1 MFTTPAPARLGA
13 AAVSLAVLTSLA
25 LGACSAPGPVAA
37 AAKESST
44 PQPANEKN
52 CGRQLHFD
60 TPPQRIISLW
70 PAVTEMLIA
79 LGVKDRVVGQAFTD
93 QSPPLA
99 EYADAYKSIPVLAT
113 NSVSR
118 ETLMNSRPE
127 LIVADGEYHFNGTEL
142 PTIEELNKLGVQV
155 YIISSFCNGQTTT
168 GHVTDAATD
177 LAALGRITGA
187 EGTAKTLIDRQL
199 TELEKAAKKITGA
212 EPVPLALVQFYDNA
226 LYADARGLYSDVV
239 ERAGGKNIY
248 ENDLPAG
255 QYYAQ
260 IAAEDLARKNP
271 GTLVYLYNSE
281 EDKAAQLAAIREKL
295 PTVDAVR
302 NNRLYPLPSTDFIG
316 SRAVD
321 GVRELSALLHP

>member
-1 MFTTPAPARLGA
+1 MFKRPARARLGA
-13 AAVSLAVLTSLA
+13 ATLSLTLLTSLA
-25 LGACSAPGPVAA
+25 LGACSAPGTVATA
-37 AAKESST
+37 AEESSA
-44 PQPANEKN
+44 PQPVSEKN

-60 TPPQRIISLW
+60 TAPTRIVSLW

-79 LGVKDRVVGQAFTD
+79 LGAKDRIVGQAFTD
-93 QSPPLA
+93 QSPPLS

-118 ETLMNSRPE
+118 ETLLNSRPE

-142 PTIEELNKLGVQV
+142 PAIEDLNKLGVQV
-155 YIISSFCNGQTTT
+155 YIISSFCNGETTT
-168 GHVTDAATD
+168 GHVTDAADD
-177 LAALGRITGA
+177 LGSLGRIVGA
-187 EGTAKTLIDRQL
+187 EGTAKTLIDAQKA
-199 TELEKAAKKITGA
+199 ELEKAAQKIA
-212 EPVPLALVQFYDNA
+212 RAQPVPLSLVQFYDNA

-295 PTVDAVR
+295 PTVDAVK

>member
-1 MFTTPAPARLGA
+1 MFTRPAHARLSA
-13 AAVSLAVLTSLA
+13 ATLSLTLLTA
-25 LGACSAPGPVAA
+25 LTLSACSSPGTVAA
-37 AAKESST
+37 AAKESAT
-44 PQPANEKN
+44 PQPVSEEN

-60 TPPQRIISLW
+60 TAPTRIVSLW

-79 LGVKDRVVGQAFTD
+79 LGAKDRVVGQAFTD

-118 ETLMNSRPE
+118 ESLMNSRPE

-142 PTIEELNKLGVQV
+142 PSIADLNKLGVQV
-155 YIISSFCNGQTTT
+155 YIISSFCNGETTT

-177 LAALGRITGA
+177 LASLARII
-187 EGTAKTLIDRQL
+187 GTEATATTLIDRQK
-199 TELEKAAKKITGA
+199 TELEEAAKKTAGV
-212 EPVPLALVQFYDNA
+212 EPVPLALVQFYDDA

-255 QYYAQ
+255 QYYAR
-260 IAAEDLARKNP
+260 IAAEDLAKKNP

-281 EDKAAQLAAIREKL
+281 EDKTAQLAAIREKL
-295 PTVDAVR
+295 PTMEAVK

>member
-1 MFTTPAPARLGA
+1 MFKTPAHARLGA
-13 AAVSLAVLTSLA
+13 ATLSLALLTSLA
-25 LGACSAPGPVAA
+25 LSACSAPATVAA
-37 AAKESST
+37 AAKENSA
-44 PQPANEKN
+44 PQRVNENN

-79 LGVKDRVVGQAFTD
+79 LGAKDRIVGQTFTD
-93 QSPPLA
+93 QSPPLE
-99 EYADAYKSIPVLAT
+99 EYADAYKSVPVLAT

-118 ETLMNSRPE
+118 ETLLNARPE

-142 PTIEELNKLGVQV
+142 PSIEDLNKLGVQV
-155 YIISSFCNGQTTT
+155 YIISSFCNGETTT

-177 LAALGRITGA
+177 LASLGRTVGA
-187 EGTAKTLIDRQL
+187 EDTAKTLIEGQK
-199 TELEKAAKKITGA
+199 TELDEAAKKIAGT
-212 EPVPLALVQFYDNA
+212 EPVPLALIQIYDNA

-260 IAAEDLARKNP
+260 IAVEDLARKNP

-281 EDKAAQLAAIREKL
+281 EDKTAQLAAIHAKL

-321 GVRELSALLHP
+321 GVRELSALLHH